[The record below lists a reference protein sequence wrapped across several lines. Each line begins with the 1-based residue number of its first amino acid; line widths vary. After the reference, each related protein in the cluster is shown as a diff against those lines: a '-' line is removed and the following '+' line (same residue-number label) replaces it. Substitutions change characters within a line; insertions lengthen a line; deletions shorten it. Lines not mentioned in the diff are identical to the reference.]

1 MANESSDSQ
10 QNNKQKFKLTDLWAL
25 TLQNWMWVLL
35 SLVVC
40 LGLAFLYLKVTNPT
54 YNREAAVIVKDENE
68 GASLG
73 GAPDLGFGDLGL
85 FSNNSNFENEIS
97 TFRSPDYMEEVVKR
111 LGLQTNYRVKKGLR
125 KAELYGDNLPLTVT
139 FSELPE
145 DEGASISFT
154 VYDSGDI
161 ILDRKMLV
169 NGKKAEL
176 PRDMK
181 VRFGVP
187 FNTPAGKVTI
197 NKTEN
202 FGKGPR
208 QRHNVEAEEEDKD
221 KKYYVDRMSIID
233 ATDKYV
239 GLTDIDKENDKGATV
254 INFSVKDPSK
264 QRGDDILNTLIDVYN
279 TRWGDEKN
287 MVAVNTSKFIDERL
301 SVIASELGDVDRAI
315 TDYKKNN
322 LIIDIAANNRVT
334 LEKGLEVDKQKIE
347 MSNNLQMAKYL
358 RDYMKKSGNE
368 FQTLPVNLGYGS
380 MNIERQIADY
390 NEAVMHRNSL
400 VANSSVSNPMVVD
413 LDERIGSMHKSIMSS
428 LETQVKT
435 LETSI
440 ANLNKEES
448 ANNADIA
455 SNPEQINYLRT
466 HGREQT
472 VKEQLYLFLLQK
484 KEENELSR
492 SFAGQNIKVIRRPNG
507 SETPYKPVP
516 KMVYLMA
523 LVFGIGIPVSII
535 YAMETGNTKLRSRKD
550 IEHLD
555 LPLLGEI
562 PQIKKK
568 MGKDAKHHGDNIV
581 VGEGQRDIVNES
593 FRVIRTNLG
602 FITSKDKEGS
612 AIMVTSFIW
621 NSGKTFVT
629 MNLGVTCALQGKRI
643 LVVDCD
649 LRHRSAS
656 SYIGSPK
663 RGLTDY
669 LNGTV
674 SDLRSVIDCD
684 SLVKN
689 LCVLPAG
696 TLAPNPTELLES
708 ERFSESI
715 KELKKDYDYIFLD
728 CPPTEMMA
736 DAQIVNLVTDRTIF
750 ILRAGNLPL
759 ATLPLLKQYYVE
771 KKFKN
776 ISVILNGLSDVKR
789 RGYGYGYGYD
799 FEEKKGLKKILSKIK
814 K

>member
-1 MANESSDSQ
+1 
-10 QNNKQKFKLTDLWAL
+10 
-25 TLQNWMWVLL
+25 
-35 SLVVC
+35 
-40 LGLAFLYLKVTNPT
+40 
-54 YNREAAVIVKDENE
+54 
-68 GASLG
+68 
-73 GAPDLGFGDLGL
+73 
-85 FSNNSNFENEIS
+85 
-97 TFRSPDYMEEVVKR
+97 
-111 LGLQTNYRVKKGLR
+111 
-125 KAELYGDNLPLTVT
+125 
-139 FSELPE
+139 
-145 DEGASISFT
+145 
-154 VYDSGDI
+154 
-161 ILDRKMLV
+161 
-169 NGKKAEL
+169 
-176 PRDMK
+176 
-181 VRFGVP
+181 
-187 FNTPAGKVTI
+187 
-197 NKTEN
+197 
-202 FGKGPR
+202 
-208 QRHNVEAEEEDKD
+208 
-221 KKYYVDRMSIID
+221 
-233 ATDKYV
+233 
-239 GLTDIDKENDKGATV
+239 
-254 INFSVKDPSK
+254 
-264 QRGDDILNTLIDVYN
+264 
-279 TRWGDEKN
+279 
-287 MVAVNTSKFIDERL
+287 
-301 SVIASELGDVDRAI
+301 
-315 TDYKKNN
+315 
-322 LIIDIAANNRVT
+322 
-334 LEKGLEVDKQKIE
+334 
-347 MSNNLQMAKYL
+347 
-358 RDYMKKSGNE
+358 
-368 FQTLPVNLGYGS
+368 
-380 MNIERQIADY
+380 
-390 NEAVMHRNSL
+390 
-400 VANSSVSNPMVVD
+400 
-413 LDERIGSMHKSIMSS
+413 MHKSIMSS

-516 KMVYLMA
+516 KMIYLIA

-629 MNLGVTCALQGKRI
+629 MNLGVTCALQGKRV

-708 ERFSESI
+708 ERFSEAI